1 MDFHSHKFI
10 DAQSC
15 LKQIDIYNLKKDFR
29 KKGYGIVKNLIN
41 ETTLLRVYQDAVTK
55 MHSGEVDVNNWRH
68 DLGSHQDQFI
78 KGVENTG

>member
-1 MDFHSHKFI
+1 MDFYSHNFM
-10 DAQSC
+10 DAQSW

-29 KKGYGIVKNLIN
+29 KQGYGIVKNLIN
-41 ETTLLRVYQDAVTK
+41 ETALLRIYQDAVTK

-78 KGVENTG
+78 